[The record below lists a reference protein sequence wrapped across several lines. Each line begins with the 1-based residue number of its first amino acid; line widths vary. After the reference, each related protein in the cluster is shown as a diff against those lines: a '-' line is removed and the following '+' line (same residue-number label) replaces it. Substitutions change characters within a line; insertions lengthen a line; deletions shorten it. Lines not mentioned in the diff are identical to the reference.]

1 MSQPVNPPAS
11 LDNTTEDPVIR
22 AVNSLIIGVFL
33 LAFLYL
39 LACLASS
46 IYLTVQVPISDTDA
60 KLVSF
65 LAPRLGL
72 QYHGLFLGGMIGLLG
87 LGQLLSLRV
96 SGLIPAVL
104 GLCAIFATSETTA
117 LRLGILN
124 GDMKVGCFS
133 YESAECRKML
143 GLPEGDAKSI
153 YRNGKDSG
161 ENAGWA
167 DWYATERASMESK
180 VTGALPSTFPG
191 VAFLQAPI
199 IATSRLDDLKERL
212 QAQKAEIEA
221 YVAAD
226 AKH

>member
-1 MSQPVNPPAS
+1 MSQPVYAPAS
-11 LDNTTEDPVIR
+11 PDNTTEHPVIR

-60 KLVSF
+60 KSVSF

-87 LGQLLSLRV
+87 LGQLLSLRA
-96 SGLIPAVL
+96 SGLILAVL

-133 YESAECRKML
+133 YESVECRKML
-143 GLPEGDAKSI
+143 GLAEGDAKSI

-161 ENAGWA
+161 EYA
-167 DWYATERASMESK
+167 DWYATVRASMESK
-180 VTGALPSTFPG
+180 VTGALPSTIPG
-191 VAFLQAPI
+191 VALLQAPI
-199 IATSRLDDLKERL
+199 IATSRLEELKERL
-212 QAQKAEIEA
+212 QAQKAEVEA
-221 YVAAD
+221 YIAAD